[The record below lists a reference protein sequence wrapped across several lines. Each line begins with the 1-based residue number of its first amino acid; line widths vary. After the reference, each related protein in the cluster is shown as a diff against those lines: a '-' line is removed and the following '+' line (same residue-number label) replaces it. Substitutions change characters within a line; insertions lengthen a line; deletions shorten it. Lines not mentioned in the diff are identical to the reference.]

1 MSEHDDEAGQTTRRG
16 DLSRGGPSRHQP
28 ANSELSAGAGHK
40 PANSELSAGADSGSE
55 DLTVSRRDL
64 KKGKPGRSG
73 KAPKAAKAPEA
84 AKAPKTPKAPK
95 PPKASRAARRTDA
108 TGRRGIRG
116 LLGRGATAP
125 AGTEAPSQSFPS
137 GSAPVARP
145 NTSSRSSRLR
155 ELPQI
160 TLPRVQ
166 IPSALTDT
174 GARLLD
180 VTNSRLRPVVVQTE
194 PVWRPIAAGLRW
206 ISPLGWTVLLLGIAA
221 WIVAATWGWT
231 ELAMVAVGCLVLFVL
246 CLLLAI
252 GRTKLAITTEVDPA
266 RVTVGDPATGRIAVT
281 NLSVRSLLPLLIEL
295 PVGRTAARF
304 ILPPLAAGKVHEEL
318 FVVPTQRRGVI
329 EVGPATTV
337 HGDPLGLV
345 RRTVE
350 WTDRTELF
358 VHPLTTP
365 LEPLGAGLL
374 RDLEGQTTQDLSM
387 SDLAFHALREYQP
400 GDDRRYIHWRSSAK
414 HGRLLVRQFL
424 DTRRS
429 HLSIVVDTTPDS
441 YTGGEDAVELAISC
455 AASLAMR
462 SILDEQ
468 DTTVVVNDQ
477 SASRTTAPLTLDS
490 LARASVGPVDVFASS
505 GEASA
510 LAPDASV
517 GLLVTGSHRPFIQ
530 IQRALAQFE
539 VEVIKVALVIDPDTE
554 VGVRR
559 LGDITLLSVRELAD
573 LQRVLF
579 SGVLA

>member
-1 MSEHDDEAGQTTRRG
+1 VTR
-16 DLSRGGPSRHQP
+16 
-28 ANSELSAGAGHK
+28 
-40 PANSELSAGADSGSE
+40 
-55 DLTVSRRDL
+55 
-64 KKGKPGRSG
+64 
-73 KAPKAAKAPEA
+73 
-84 AKAPKTPKAPK
+84 
-95 PPKASRAARRTDA
+95 ASTDTRAT
-108 TGRRGIRG
+108 
-116 LLGRGATAP
+116 
-125 AGTEAPSQSFPS
+125 
-137 GSAPVARP
+137 
-145 NTSSRSSRLR
+145 RLR
-155 ELPQI
+155 ELPQL

-166 IPSALTDT
+166 IPSAITDT
-174 GARLLD
+174 GAKVLD
-180 VTNSRLRPVVVQTE
+180 ATNTRLRPLVLSTA
-194 PVWRPIAAGLRW
+194 PIWRPVVKGLRW
-206 ISPLGWTVLLLGIAA
+206 ISPLGWTVFALGLIA
-221 WIVAATWGWT
+221 WFLAARYGWT
-231 ELAMVAVGCLVLFVL
+231 ELAMVAVGCLVLFAL

-252 GRTKLAITTEVDPA
+252 GHAKVRIRTEVDPT
-266 RVTVGDPATGRIAVT
+266 RVVVGDPATGRIEVT
-281 NLSVRSLLPLLIEL
+281 NESSRVMLPLLVEL
-295 PVGRTAARF
+295 PVGKSAARF
-304 ILPPLAAGKVHEEL
+304 VLPTLSAGTVHEEL
-318 FVVPTQRRGVI
+318 FVVPTHRRGVI
-329 EVGPATTV
+329 AVGPATTV

-345 RRTVE
+345 RREVH

-358 VHPLTTP
+358 VHPMTTH

-374 RDLEGQTTQDLSM
+374 RDLEGQVTPDLSM